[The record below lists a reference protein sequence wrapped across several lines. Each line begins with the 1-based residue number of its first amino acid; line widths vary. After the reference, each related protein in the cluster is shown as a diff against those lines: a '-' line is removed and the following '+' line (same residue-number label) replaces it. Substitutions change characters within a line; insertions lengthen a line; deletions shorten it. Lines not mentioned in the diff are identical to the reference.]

1 MSLSNH
7 ERPFIKLR
15 SNVNKKGSP
24 EGFSPLAIGES
35 VDRVASGD
43 LWRLA
48 GVWGCPLVINTRA
61 GGWVE
66 MACALQ
72 AGITV
77 NELGA
82 TNHVGEYNPLTRQ
95 PEGDRF
101 SKVLFTRFS

>member
-1 MSLSNH
+1 
-7 ERPFIKLR
+7 
-15 SNVNKKGSP
+15 
-24 EGFSPLAIGES
+24 
-35 VDRVASGD
+35 
-43 LWRLA
+43 
-48 GVWGCPLVINTRA
+48 
-61 GGWVE
+61 

-101 SKVLFTRFS
+101 SKILFTRFS